1 MVSQWER
8 QILIIEDS
16 KLYIIFDGQWICI
29 KADGSSELI
38 EDLKYNQEEADNRML
53 LHAQHM
59 WHLTENIMIHAPETD
74 ILIIA
79 IAISTEIS
87 GDLCIRMPAS
97 YP

>member
-1 MVSQWER
+1 
-8 QILIIEDS
+8 
-16 KLYIIFDGQWICI
+16 
-29 KADGSSELI
+29 
-38 EDLKYNQEEADNRML
+38 ML